1 GSRQSVPARRS
12 SDRGR
17 RTLPSGWIS
26 ASWRGSSGSSDDD
39 ARETNGPVQA
49 RCVPDPSPRRVG
61 PLRRAGPLVPVRVAL
76 RQAPSE
82 EPLLITALSLVAFAL
97 FVTFSPICPH
107 LPAPPRPSAD
117 DPPQEGTT

>member
-1 GSRQSVPARRS
+1 IPAGTLFPASSENCATAAPISGRRYTPSTSRTGFGSGSAVAAT
-12 SDRGR
+12 RGR

-82 EPLLITALSLVAFAL
+82 EPLLITALSLVA
-97 FVTFSPICPH
+97 
-107 LPAPPRPSAD
+107 
-117 DPPQEGTT
+117 